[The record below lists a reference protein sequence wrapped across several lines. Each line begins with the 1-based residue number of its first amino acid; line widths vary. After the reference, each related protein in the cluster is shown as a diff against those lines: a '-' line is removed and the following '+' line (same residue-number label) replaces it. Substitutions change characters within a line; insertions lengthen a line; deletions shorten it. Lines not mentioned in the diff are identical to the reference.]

1 MLKELELCKIC
12 PRECKVN
19 RMQGQIGN
27 CKASD
32 KIEIALVSL
41 HKYEEPCISGENGS
55 GTIFFAHCNMH
66 CMYCQNYEI
75 SQEIGNYKEASIFLS
90 R

>member
-1 MLKELELCKIC
+1 MLEELKQCQIC
-12 PRECKVN
+12 PRDCKVN
-19 RMQGQIGN
+19 RNLGKIGN
-27 CKASD
+27 CKASN

-55 GTIFFAHCNMH
+55 GTIFLHIAICIVFIVKIMKLVRK
-66 CMYCQNYEI
+66 QVI
-75 SQEIGNYKEASIFLS
+75 T